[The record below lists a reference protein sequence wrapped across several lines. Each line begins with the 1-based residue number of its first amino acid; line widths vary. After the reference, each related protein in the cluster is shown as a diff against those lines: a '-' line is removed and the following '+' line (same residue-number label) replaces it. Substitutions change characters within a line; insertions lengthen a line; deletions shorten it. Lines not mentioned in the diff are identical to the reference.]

1 MSQLEVAYSFAV
13 KTQVAKT
20 IEEALKSG
28 RPDDEV
34 DNDKANNM
42 LDKRM
47 AATAAQA
54 MVLFG
59 Q

>member
-1 MSQLEVAYSFAV
+1 MSELDVAYAFAV

-28 RPDDEV
+28 RADDEV
-34 DNDKANNM
+34 DNDKANDM
-42 LDKRM
+42 LDKRL

-59 Q
+59 N